1 MEISEIRDRTRR
13 LTGQLTEVWEKSVR
27 ATHLF
32 LSEPE
37 IERIKVYVPQAI
49 NGVEHLVV
57 AESTPGM
64 PVAFM
69 GVEASRL
76 EMLFIS
82 PEERGRGL
90 GRQLLEYGIAN
101 YDIKEV
107 TVNEQNPQAA
117 GFYEHMG
124 FRTYKRTACDEEG
137 GPYPL
142 LYMRLERA

>member
-1 MEISEIRDRTRR
+1 MEIYEIKERSP
-13 LTGQLTEVWEKSVR
+13 QLTAKLLVVWERSVR
-27 ATHLF
+27 ATHMF
-32 LSEPE
+32 LSETE
-37 IERIKVYVPQAI
+37 IERIKGYVPQAI
-49 NGVEHLVV
+49 SGVGHLAV
-57 AESTPGM
+57 AENVACV

-69 GVEASRL
+69 GVEAGRL

-90 GRQLLEYGIAN
+90 GRQLLEYGIRN
-101 YDIKEV
+101 YGIQEV
-107 TVNEQNPQAA
+107 TVNEQNPQAT

-142 LYMRLERA
+142 LYMKLERA